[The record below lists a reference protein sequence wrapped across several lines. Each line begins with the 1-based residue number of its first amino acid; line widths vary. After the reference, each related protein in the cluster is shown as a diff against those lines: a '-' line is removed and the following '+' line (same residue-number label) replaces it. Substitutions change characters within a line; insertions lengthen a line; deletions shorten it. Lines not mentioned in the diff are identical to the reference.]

1 MNRNEIQ
8 ESMQESMTEFRNN
21 LENSIREMLKSLP
34 VDALKNVKVGL
45 DGVPGLGEN
54 FMSNLNTKIQDII
67 NASLELAKQAV
78 ENGAEGSSEQGEPES
93 HVTTHTV
100 INGKTIE

>member
-1 MNRNEIQ
+1 
-8 ESMQESMTEFRNN
+8 MQESMAQFRNT
-21 LENSIREMLKSLP
+21 LENSIREMVKSLP
-34 VDALKNVKVGL
+34 TDAMKNVKVGV
-45 DGVPGLGEN
+45 DGLPGLGEN
-54 FMSNLNTKIQDII
+54 FLNNLNTKIQDII

-78 ENGAEGSSEQGEPES
+78 ANNAEGSVEQGEPQS